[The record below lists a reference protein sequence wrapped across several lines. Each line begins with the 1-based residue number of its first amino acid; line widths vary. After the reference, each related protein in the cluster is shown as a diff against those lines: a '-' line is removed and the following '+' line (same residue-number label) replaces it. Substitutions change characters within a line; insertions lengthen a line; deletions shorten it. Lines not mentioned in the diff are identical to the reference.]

1 MQRHAHCCPSVP
13 PRVMS
18 CSQALRKHQSRLI
31 QVLDP
36 AQELGSKKPSAESQE
51 HHFSLVR
58 SVRDPGGRVGTAQ
71 TEGTSQDPSDPSVQ
85 HTHRAKK
92 AKHEQALD
100 VLVKGEVATAFL
112 FVWLYSSPALTVS
125 LSFHRPK
132 QVALF
137 PQLLLCLREARFE
150 RVYPHVAGQF
160 LCYLP
165 LGRVLL

>member
-112 FVWLYSSPALTVS
+112 FVWQAPATSFLQHSGASES
-125 LSFHRPK
+125 LGWAARQWEYLLPPA
-132 QVALF
+132 AL
-137 PQLLLCLREARFE
+137 
-150 RVYPHVAGQF
+150 
-160 LCYLP
+160 
-165 LGRVLL
+165 